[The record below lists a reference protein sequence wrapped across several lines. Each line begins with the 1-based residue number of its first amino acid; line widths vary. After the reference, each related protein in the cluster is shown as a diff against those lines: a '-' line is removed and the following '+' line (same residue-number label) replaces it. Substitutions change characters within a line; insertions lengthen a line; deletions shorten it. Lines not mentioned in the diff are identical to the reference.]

1 MFRHLFQE
9 LRARIT
15 LLEMMLI
22 RHEVR
27 DLMRIP
33 FRFTCES
40 GKSERKLMNTDTRQ
54 AHDLGR
60 NLRKVK
66 ARSIKQFFELERA
79 DIRSLAPRCEYD
91 ALFAY
96 FPVLEC
102 EQKSDGE
109 KGKEKDN
116 KSEHHTLFDREP
128 FEAHDDYFLS
138 EFLHGGIN
146 ESADGDTRIFHERL
160 LKQHAVAQITIHLAF
175 NGLGACRL
183 GDLGGF
189 FRKNF
194 PRGLEVALFDIITR
208 RKLRTHRG
216 DMHRDIVRE
225 FGELFVLGY
234 EISLAAEHHG
244 SYDSPA
250 RMRICRGDARTERPV
265 GFLGGDGGAL
275 FAQDD
280 FCLFDISARFFK
292 RLFALHDSD
301 TGLVPQPLNHVR
313 CDFHIKKSL

>member
-60 NLRKVK
+60 NLRKVET
-66 ARSIKQFFELERA
+66 RSIEQFFELERA

-102 EQKSDGE
+102 EQKRDGE

-128 FEAHDDYFLS
+128 FEADDDYFLT
-138 EFLHGGIN
+138 ELLNGGIN
-146 ESADGDTRIFHERL
+146 ESSDGDTWVLHERL
-160 LKQHAVAQITIHLAF
+160 FEKHAVAQIAIYFTF
-175 NGLGACRL
+175 NGLRTCRL
-183 GDLGGF
+183 GDLRGF
-189 FRKNF
+189 FREDF
-194 PRGLEVALFDIITR
+194 PRGFEVALFDI
-208 RKLRTHRG
+208 
-216 DMHRDIVRE
+216 
-225 FGELFVLGY
+225 
-234 EISLAAEHHG
+234 
-244 SYDSPA
+244 
-250 RMRICRGDARTERPV
+250 
-265 GFLGGDGGAL
+265 
-275 FAQDD
+275 FA
-280 FCLFDISARFFK
+280 
-292 RLFALHDSD
+292 
-301 TGLVPQPLNHVR
+301 
-313 CDFHIKKSL
+313 